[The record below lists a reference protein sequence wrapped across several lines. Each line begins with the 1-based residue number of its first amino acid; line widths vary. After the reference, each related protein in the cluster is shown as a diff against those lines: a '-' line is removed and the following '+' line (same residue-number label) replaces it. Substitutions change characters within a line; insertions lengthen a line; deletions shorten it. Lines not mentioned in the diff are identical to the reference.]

1 MGDMVEGFKVLRE
14 QLRAEKR
21 NRAEVNRRI
30 IEASGL
36 PHRVDSSGSVIFT
49 VQGGKLMYY
58 PSTNKYQFKGEVGI
72 TTPEDIITLAKSKG
86 VYNG

>member
-1 MGDMVEGFKVLRE
+1 MSETVEGFKILRE

-21 NRAEVNRRI
+21 NRAEVNRRF

-36 PHRVDSSGSVIFT
+36 PHKVDSSGSVIFT

-58 PSTNKYQFKGEVGI
+58 PSTNKYQFKGKVGV
-72 TTPEDIITLAKSKG
+72 TTPENIIALAKSMG